1 MKHLNQAEFVD
12 LIESRSS
19 LPAARAQHARECER
33 CRAEAESL
41 RAMRL
46 VASSDAM
53 PEPSPLFW
61 DHFSARVAEQVRKEP
76 RPVAP
81 SAGWRMNPFATWAAA
96 GTIAAMLIAA
106 GLSRA
111 TLHAPAPHMP
121 HETAAVLPVS
131 DVDPVDD
138 LDNDQAWAVVRAAA
152 ADLAWEDVTAAGLTA
167 HPADIEDAALQLN
180 AAERV
185 ELVRLLN
192 ADLKR
197 NGA

>member
-1 MKHLNQAEFVD
+1 MRHLQPEELVD
-12 LIESRSS
+12 LAEGTR
-19 LPAARAQHARECER
+19 PAASAPHLQACEACRKQLDELKAMLGTAAQAD
-33 CRAEAESL
+33 
-41 RAMRL
+41 
-46 VASSDAM
+46 V

-61 DHFSARVAEQVRKEP
+61 DHFSARVSEQVRNEP

-81 SAGWRMNPFATWAAA
+81 AAGWKMNPFATWAAA
-96 GTIAAMLIAA
+96 GTIAAMLITTA
-106 GLSRA
+106 LSRA
-111 TLHAPAPHMP
+111 TLHAPAPHTP
-121 HETAAVLPVS
+121 NETAAVSPVS

-138 LDNDQAWAVVRAAA
+138 PDNDQAWAVVRAAA
-152 ADLAWEDVTAAGLTA
+152 ADLAWDDVTAAGLTA